1 MKGMNLVSHTID
13 LSDETYQA
21 LHAVARAHDVSIA
34 ELVQGW
40 VATLAASGGPDAV
53 ERDPLAPFLGTFE
66 ATVPDLTR
74 RHDDYL
80 ADEAID
86 RHAAS

>member
-1 MKGMNLVSHTID
+1 MRHTVN
-13 LSDETYQA
+13 LSDDTYQA
-21 LHAVARAHDVSIA
+21 LHAAAQARSVSIA
-34 ELVQGW
+34 DLVQSW
-40 VATLAASGGPDAV
+40 ATTLATPDGPDAV
-53 ERDPLAPFLGTFE
+53 ERDPLALFLGTFE

>member
-1 MKGMNLVSHTID
+1 MSHTVD
-13 LSDETYQA
+13 LPDETYQA
-21 LHAVARAHDVSIA
+21 LHAAARARGVSIA
-34 ELVQGW
+34 DLVQAW
-40 VATLAASGGPDAV
+40 VATLAAPEALDVV
-53 ERDPLAPFLGTFE
+53 ERDPFAPFLGTFE
-66 ATVPDLTR
+66 ATVPDLMR